1 MLKLLQKGENKNMK
15 TFTLPPSE
23 YFIGDCSVVF
33 PSTGNKVHLELMFK
47 CSLGEGLYF
56 DLADQHYVSDSGF
69 LGIVLI
75 EDMVVDKEFL
85 QKVGRIAVFEYPFV
99 VTFSEDDDPTHV
111 FGPIEIFTL
120 NSEQLEEERSLEE
133 D

>member
-1 MLKLLQKGENKNMK
+1 MK
-15 TFTLPPSE
+15 TFTLPPGE

-56 DLADQHYVSDSGF
+56 DREDQHYVSDSGF
-69 LGIVLI
+69 LGIILI
-75 EDMVVDKEFL
+75 EDMIVDKEFL
-85 QKVGRIAVFEYPFV
+85 QKLGRIAVSEHPFV
-99 VTFSEDDDPTHV
+99 VTFSEEDPTHI

-120 NSEQLEEERSLEE
+120 DSEQLEEERSLGE